1 MKLKSLLILLLA
13 AVLLLSCV
21 PAFAA
26 EETAAQEAAQTESEQ
41 ETSSGEGVWAVI
53 NTLLALGFIASIFLV
68 SKIADKK
75 KISAQSDQ
83 SKQ

>member
-13 AVLLLSCV
+13 AILLLSSV

-26 EETAAQEAAQTESEQ
+26 EETAAQEASETESEQ

-75 KISAQSDQ
+75 KISAPSNQ